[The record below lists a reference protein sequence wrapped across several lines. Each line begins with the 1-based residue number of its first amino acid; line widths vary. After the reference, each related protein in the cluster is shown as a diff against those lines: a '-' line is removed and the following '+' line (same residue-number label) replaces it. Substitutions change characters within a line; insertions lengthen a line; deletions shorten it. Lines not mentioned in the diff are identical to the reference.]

1 MENKYRIQNLLVLV
15 AFVIAIGLLTAHA
28 KAGERK
34 PSREDLANLE
44 DIARNQTCLADNRS
58 AHTRVS
64 NSFRN
69 KEKVDPKDIPSYN
82 RFLDCKY
89 WNELEVNALARN
101 GWAVRW
107 DTMELVQK
115 DTNSPVRIHS
125 SQDVN
130 KPVVSNQ
137 MIDLSQFGEKDRL
150 SHDQL
155 ITVLRDAGFNGKA
168 LEVAYAVARAE
179 SGHRPKAFNGNAKSG
194 DKSYGIFQINMLG
207 KLGPARRKQHG
218 LSSNEEL
225 FHPEINARI
234 AYKMSNGGTNW
245 KPWSA
250 YKNGAYQ
257 KYLNAF

>member
-44 DIARNQTCLADNRS
+44 DIARNQTCLADNRP

-69 KEKVDPKDIPSYN
+69 KQKVDPKDIPSYN

-130 KPVVSNQ
+130 KPVVSNAAPPGL
-137 MIDLSQFGEKDRL
+137 DLDKLAIAVAKHETAYCTSPGSPTANARNNCWGIM
-150 SHDQL
+150 HWP
-155 ITVLRDAGFNGKA
+155 NGKRT
-168 LEVAYAVARAE
+168 LRTFKTTDEGKE
-179 SGHRPKAFNGNAKSG
+179 AFKRIWAKSYKRFPDLALARTYSG
-194 DKSYGIFQINMLG
+194 NDKAAIW
-207 KLGPARRKQHG
+207 
-218 LSSNEEL
+218 LSNVTRFYNEL
-225 FHPEINARI
+225 
-234 AYKMSNGGTNW
+234 
-245 KPWSA
+245 
-250 YKNGAYQ
+250 
-257 KYLNAF
+257 